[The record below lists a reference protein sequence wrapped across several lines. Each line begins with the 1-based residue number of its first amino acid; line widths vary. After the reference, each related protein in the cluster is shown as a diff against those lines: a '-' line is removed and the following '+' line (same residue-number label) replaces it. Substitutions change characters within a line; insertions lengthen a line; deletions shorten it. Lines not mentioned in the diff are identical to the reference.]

1 MLLGGISASVR
12 RLLIH
17 VGNADGVSAGSAAV
31 GHGGRAVTA
40 TATTTTTETAAEAT
54 AAGAVVRS
62 LVNTDSASVKP
73 KIYPVRYG
81 RLLRDSL
88 RRDKQAMEKCKFAKA
103 AYSTLFMAAMA
114 F

>member
-17 VGNADGVSAGSAAV
+17 VGNADGVSTGSAAV

-40 TATTTTTETAAEAT
+40 TATTTTETAAEAT

-73 KIYPVRYG
+73 KIYAVRYG

>member
-40 TATTTTTETAAEAT
+40 TATTTAETAAEAT